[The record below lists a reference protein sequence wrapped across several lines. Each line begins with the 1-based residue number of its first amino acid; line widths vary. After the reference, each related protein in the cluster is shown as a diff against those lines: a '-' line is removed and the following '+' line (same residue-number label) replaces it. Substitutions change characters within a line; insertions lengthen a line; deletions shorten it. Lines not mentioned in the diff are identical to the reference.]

1 VRATTMSATHTR
13 MIVLELNELTPS
25 LIQRFM
31 SDGTLPHFSRLYR
44 ESQIYTTTASERPP
58 NLDPWIQWVTV
69 HTGLNFSDHGL
80 QRLNEGHTLRTPRVW
95 DLLTASGRRAW
106 ICGSMNVGDTPLEG
120 GCVLPDPWTTKVRPQ
135 PAVLEPFFAFVQR
148 QVMEHTSGKARPGV
162 SDLLQFARFMATHG
176 LSRHSIVA
184 IARQL
189 AEERSGG
196 ARWKR
201 AALLDKLQFDVF
213 AWYYRKLRPE
223 FATFFLNS
231 TAHYQHLYWREM
243 DPGVFTVQPTEAQ
256 RRTYRD
262 AIAYGYREMDRLIA
276 RVYAMAEPDT
286 TIVMATALSQQ
297 PCLMFEEQGGKFFYR
312 PADVGRLTSF
322 AGITDSYTVSPV
334 MAHQFHLYF
343 QTPEAA
349 ERAAGRLARVCHR
362 SRQAVSVERNDC
374 GLFVGCRIYERLSSD
389 ARLTLDGDGAEVGF
403 FDVFYQVDGVK
414 SGMHHPDGMLW
425 IRAANRA
432 HAVHP
437 THIPLAT
444 VAPTILEHFG
454 VPRPQ
459 YMWPSI
465 DEWTAARPAEATA

>member
-1 VRATTMSATHTR
+1 MQPR

-25 LIQRFM
+25 LIHRFM
-31 SDGTLPHFSRLYR
+31 AEGRLPNFSRLYR
-44 ESQIYTTTASERPP
+44 ESAIYTTTATERPP
-58 NLDPWIQWVTV
+58 HLDPWIQWVTV

-80 QRLNEGHTLRTPRVW
+80 QRLNEGHTLAVPRVW
-95 DLLTASGRRAW
+95 DVLASSGRRSW
-106 ICGSMNVGDTPLEG
+106 ICGSMNVGDHSLAG
-120 GCVLPDPWTTKVRPQ
+120 GALLPDPWTTKIRPQ
-135 PAVLEPFFAFVQR
+135 PDVLEPYFSFVQR
-148 QVMEHTSGKARPGV
+148 QVMEHTSGRP
-162 SDLLQFARFMATHG
+162 SSAASELLRFVRFMVSHG
-176 LSRHSIVA
+176 LSSRSLVA

-189 AEERSGG
+189 VEERTSA

-213 AWYYRKLRPE
+213 AWYYRKIRPH

-243 DPGVFTVQPTEAQ
+243 DPDVFTVQPTEAQ

-262 AIAYGYREMDRLIA
+262 AIAYGYCQMDQLIA
-276 RVYAMAEPDT
+276 RVYAMAEPGT

-312 PADVGRLTSF
+312 PTDVARLTSF
-322 AGITDSYTVSPV
+322 AGIDQPYTVSPV

-343 QTPEAA
+343 ETLEAA
-349 ERAAGRLARVCHR
+349 ETAVSRLSRLRHR
-362 SRQAVSVERNDC
+362 SRPALSVERNGC
-374 GLFVGCRIYERLSSD
+374 GVFVGCRVYERLS
-389 ARLTLDGDGAEVGF
+389 AGETLTMHGTSEQVDF
-403 FDVFYQVDGVK
+403 FKIFYQVDGVK

-425 IRAANRA
+425 IRDPSCA

-437 THIPLAT
+437 THVPLTT

-454 VPRPQ
+454 VLRPD

-465 DEWTAARPAEATA
+465 NQWTGAPPAGATA

>member
-1 VRATTMSATHTR
+1 MSATNTR

-31 SDGTLPHFSRLYR
+31 SDGSLPNFSRLYR
-44 ESQIYTTTASERPP
+44 ESEIYTTTAEERPP

-69 HTGLNFSDHGL
+69 HSGLNFSDHGL
-80 QRLNEGHTLRTPRVW
+80 QRLNEGHTLRAPRVW

-106 ICGSMNVGDTPLEG
+106 ICGSMNVGDRPLAG
-120 GCVLPDPWTTKVRPQ
+120 GAVLPDPWTTRVRPQ
-135 PAVLEPFFAFVQR
+135 PAALEPFFTFVQR
-148 QVMEHTSGKARPGV
+148 QVMEHTSAQSSSGAKDA
-162 SDLLQFARFMATHG
+162 LRFIAFLASHG
-176 LSRHSIVA
+176 LSRRSISA
-184 IARQL
+184 IVKQL
-189 AEERSGG
+189 MEERQGE

-213 AWYYRKLRPE
+213 AWYYKKIRPH

-243 DPGVFTVQPTEAQ
+243 DPGVFQVQPTEKQ

-262 AIAYGYREMDRLIA
+262 AIAFGYREMDRLIA
-276 RVYAMAEPDT
+276 RVFAMADADT

-312 PADVGRLTSF
+312 PTDVARLTSF
-322 AGITDSYTVSPV
+322 AGITDSYTYSPV

-343 QTPEAA
+343 ATPEIA
-349 ERAAGRLARVCHR
+349 ERAAQRLMRVRFR
-362 SRQAVSVERNDC
+362 SNQAIAVERNDS
-374 GLFVGCRIYERLSSD
+374 GLFVGCRVYERLSGD
-389 ARLTLDGDGAEVGF
+389 ARLTIEGQSTEIPF

-425 IRAANRA
+425 VRTPART
-432 HAVHP
+432 HAVHS
-437 THIPLAT
+437 THVPLAT
-444 VAPTILEHFG
+444 VAPTILAHFD
-454 VPRPQ
+454 VPRPD

-465 DEWTAARPAEATA
+465 KEWTGAPAAGATA

>member
-1 VRATTMSATHTR
+1 MSVTDPR

-25 LIQRFM
+25 LIHRFM
-31 SDGTLPHFSRLYR
+31 ADGSLPNFSRLYR
-44 ESQIYTTTASERPP
+44 ESAIYTTTAAERPP

-80 QRLNEGHTLRTPRVW
+80 QRLNEGHTLTVPRVW
-95 DLLTASGRRAW
+95 DVLASSGRRSW
-106 ICGSMNVGDTPLEG
+106 ICGSMNVGDRRLADG
-120 GCVLPDPWTTKVRPQ
+120 AVLPDPWTTKVRPH
-135 PAVLEPFFAFVQR
+135 PAALEPFFDFVQR
-148 QVMEHTSGKARPGV
+148 QVMEHTSDRPSSG
-162 SDLLQFARFMATHG
+162 SRELLQFVRFMVSHG
-176 LSRHSIVA
+176 LSSRSLIA

-189 AEERSGG
+189 MEERTS
-196 ARWKR
+196 ATRWKR

-213 AWYYRKLRPE
+213 AWYYRKIRPH

-276 RVYAMAEPDT
+276 RVYAMAEPGT

-312 PADVGRLTSF
+312 PTDVARLTSF
-322 AGITDSYTVSPV
+322 AGITHPYTVSPV

-343 QTPEAA
+343 DSPEAA
-349 ERAAGRLARVCHR
+349 ETAVALLSRVSHR
-362 SRQAVSVERNDC
+362 SRPALSVERNDS
-374 GLFVGCRIYERLSSD
+374 GVFVGCRVYERLN
-389 ARLTLDGDGAEVGF
+389 AGETLTIQGTSEQIDF
-403 FDVFYQVDGVK
+403 FKIFYQVDGVK

-425 IRAANRA
+425 IRDANGA

-437 THIPLAT
+437 AHVPLAT

-454 VPRPQ
+454 VARPE

-465 DEWTAARPAEATA
+465 NQWTGALPAGATA